1 MIVRVMGEGQFR
13 LEGDAVGR
21 LNELDDRAQ
30 EALERDDESELDR
43 YLEEMAALVKRE
55 GERLPDDELSPS
67 DAIVPPSD
75 LTLAETKMFFSE
87 QGLIPDV
94 RQ

>member
-55 GERLPDDELSPS
+55 GERLPDDDLSPS

>member
-43 YLEEMAALVKRE
+43 YLEEMAALVKRD
-55 GERLPDDELSPS
+55 GERLPDDDLSPS
-67 DAIVPPSD
+67 DARQIFLPLSRHQRTPSH
-75 LTLAETKMFFSE
+75 
-87 QGLIPDV
+87 P
-94 RQ
+94 